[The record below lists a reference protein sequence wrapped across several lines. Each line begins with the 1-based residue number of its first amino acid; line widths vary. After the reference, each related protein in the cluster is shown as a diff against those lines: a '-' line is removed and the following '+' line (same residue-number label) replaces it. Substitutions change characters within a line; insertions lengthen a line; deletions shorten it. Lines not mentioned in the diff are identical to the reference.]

1 MTTKSIDH
9 FKRSSLNFFTA
20 HTVDRLSV
28 KRRDETWIETRLQDD
43 STYFIPVWHSKNLFA
58 LSEPARSVLLKRTDL
73 GDLLTQADDII
84 LLGEDNNQ
92 AYFALN
98 LTPTD
103 EADLSHLTAKGQF
116 EDLRLRGTSLKPEE
130 GALLAHARGMVYWHQ
145 THCFCG
151 KCGQATH
158 NAEGGYMRV
167 CTAEDCQHKHFP
179 RTDPAI
185 IVLVNTGDKCLLG
198 RQAVWP
204 PGRYSTIAGFVEP
217 GETLEHAVKREVM
230 EETGIEVAEVYYHSS
245 QPWPFPTSLMLGYIA
260 TAASEDIHLND
271 EELEDARWFSRAE
284 LAAALQADEV
294 RLPPDISISHRL
306 IETWFNEGELG
317 PLSQFVTQSW

>member
-1 MTTKSIDH
+1 MTTNPIDH

-28 KRRDETWIETRLQDD
+28 KRQDEAWIETRLQDAN
-43 STYFIPVWHSKNLFA
+43 TYFIPVWQSKNLFTNTESPQPIF
-58 LSEPARSVLLKRTDL
+58 LNNLEL
-73 GDLLTQADDII
+73 GDLLAQADDII
-84 LLGEDNNQ
+84 LLGEDKDR

-98 LTPTD
+98 LGHQTETD
-103 EADLSHLTAKGQF
+103 LASLTATGQF
-116 EDLRLRGTSLKPEE
+116 QDLRLVGTSLKPEE
-130 GALLAHARGMVYWHQ
+130 GAILAHARAMVYWHQ
-145 THCFCG
+145 THRFCG
-151 KCGQATH
+151 KCGQATR

-167 CTAEDCQHKHFP
+167 CMAEACQHKHFP

-204 PGRYSTIAGFVEP
+204 KGRYSTIAGFVEP

-230 EETGIEVAEVYYHSS
+230 EEAGIAVAEVTYHSS
-245 QPWPFPTSLMLGYIA
+245 QPWPFPTSLMLGYMA
-260 TAASEDIHLND
+260 KAASEDIHLND
-271 EELEDARWFSRAE
+271 KELEDAQWFSRPE

-306 IETWFNEGELG
+306 IETWFNEGNEG
-317 PLSQFVTQSW
+317 PLSQFVSQSW